1 MSHDK
6 ISAAARK
13 RMAETGEPYAAAR
26 RAVIREHQEAAGK
39 NAAPGTQWFAISYS
53 DALTSRLTAALG
65 ILFGGSPARSGVE
78 VGPDEILV
86 RMDDY
91 KLSVPRSS
99 VRSVGRSQARLGGTT
114 GVHHARRG
122 QLWVNGSA
130 DGLVELALDPP
141 RYTGRTLNT
150 MFLNQKVTSIIVSL
164 VDPDGF
170 IAAVEGDAHATGPGV
185 GVADRAGNGPE
196 GAP

>member
-13 RMAETGEPYAAAR
+13 RMAETGEPYTTAR
-26 RAVIREHQEAAGK
+26 RAVIREHQ
-39 NAAPGTQWFAISYS
+39 PGEGHIPSPGAQWFAISYS
-53 DALTSRLTAALG
+53 EAWTGRVTAALG
-65 ILFGGSPARSGVE
+65 TLFGGGPGRSGVE
-78 VGPDEILV
+78 VGPDEIRV

-91 KLSVPRSS
+91 KLNVPRSS
-99 VRSVGRSQARLGGTT
+99 VRSVGRSQVRVGGTT
-114 GVHHARRG
+114 GVHHVRRG

-141 RYTGRTLNT
+141 CYTGRTLNT
-150 MFLNQKVTSIIVSL
+150 MFMNQKVTSLVLSL

-170 IAAVEGDAHATGPGV
+170 IAAVEGDSHATGPGV
-185 GVADRAGNGPE
+185 GVADRPGDGPP
-196 GAP
+196 GPP